1 MTNQEYLDSIAA
13 ELMEDTEWELPP
25 ESVFS
30 LRIIWSGVCWDYNRR
45 RQ

>member
-25 ESVFS
+25 ER
-30 LRIIWSGVCWDYNRR
+30 RIFLTNNLEWGLLGL
-45 RQ
+45 